1 MLRRRFTR
9 QALGHDAFTDLLFNT
24 LLGFAF
30 MFLIAFILM
39 AEPNKQ
45 GNVTL
50 KAEFLISVT
59 WPDGHPDDID
69 VLVEDPNGVVL
80 WFDNKDTGTMHLDRD
95 DRGAVQ
101 DQMMINGKLVTN
113 PINQESVSVRAWI
126 PGEYVVNVLHYK
138 SNYTEPV
145 PVSVKVEKLNPV
157 VTLVYYGV
165 HPLSQAGMEMTATR
179 FVLDG
184 SGAVVSTSGL
194 PKPLLTRI
202 APGKGS

>member
-1 MLRRRFTR
+1 MMRRRFTR
-9 QALGHDAFTDLLFNT
+9 QGSTNDAFTDLLFNT

-45 GNVTL
+45 GNVTV
-50 KAEFLISVT
+50 KAEFLIT
-59 WPDGHPDDID
+59 INWPDGHPDDID
-69 VLVEDPNGVVL
+69 VLVEDPSGVVL

-101 DQMMINGKLVTN
+101 DQMMINGKMVTN
-113 PINQESVSVRAWI
+113 PINQESVSIRAWV
-126 PGEYVVNVLHYK
+126 PGEYVVNILHYNA
-138 SNYTEPV
+138 NYNEPV

-165 HPLSQAGMEMTATR
+165 HSLNRAGMEVTATR
-179 FVLDG
+179 FVLDN
-184 SGAVVSTSGL
+184 SGAVASTSGL
-194 PKPLLTRI
+194 PKALLTQI
-202 APGKGS
+202 TSGKDS

>member
-1 MLRRRFTR
+1 MMRRRFTR
-9 QALGHDAFTDLLFNT
+9 PGSTTNAFTDLLFNT

-45 GNVTL
+45 GNVTV
-50 KAEFLISVT
+50 KAEFLIT
-59 WPDGHPDDID
+59 INWPDGHPDAID
-69 VLVEDPNGVVL
+69 VLVEDPSGVVL

-101 DQMMINGKLVTN
+101 DQMMINGKMVTN
-113 PINQESVSVRAWI
+113 PINQESVSIRAWI
-126 PGEYVVNVLHYK
+126 PGEYVVNILHYNA
-138 SNYTEPV
+138 NYNEPV

-165 HPLSQAGMEMTATR
+165 HSLNRAGMEVTATR
-179 FVLDG
+179 FVLDN
-184 SGAVVSTSGL
+184 SGAVASTSGL
-194 PKPLLTRI
+194 PKALLTQI
-202 APGKGS
+202 TSGKGP

>member
-1 MLRRRFTR
+1 MRRRFSRETR
-9 QALGHDAFTDLLFNT
+9 TNDAFTDLLFNT

-30 MFLIAFILM
+30 MFLIAFILI

-45 GNVTL
+45 GNVTV
-50 KAEFLISVT
+50 KAEFLITVG

-69 VLVEDPNGVVL
+69 VLVEDPNGDIL

-101 DQMMINGKLVTN
+101 DQMTINGELVTN
-113 PINQESVSVRAWI
+113 PINQESVTVRAWI
-126 PGEYVVNVLHYK
+126 PGEYVVNILHYK
-138 SNYTEPV
+138 ANYLDPV

-165 HPLSQAGMEMTATR
+165 HELSRPGMEVTASR

-184 SGAVVSTSGL
+184 NGDVAATSDL
-194 PKPLLTRI
+194 QKRLLTKI
-202 APGKGS
+202 TPGKAP

>member
-1 MLRRRFTR
+1 MLRRRFSR
-9 QALGHDAFTDLLFNT
+9 QIKSNDAFTDLLFNT

-30 MFLIAFILM
+30 MFLIAFILI
-39 AEPNKQ
+39 AKPDKQ
-45 GNVTL
+45 GNVTV
-50 KAEFLISVT
+50 KAEFLITVA

-69 VLVEDPNGVVL
+69 VLVEDPNGKVL

-101 DQMMINGKLVTN
+101 DQMEINGKMVTN
-113 PINQESVSVRAWI
+113 PINQESVSVRSWI

-138 SNYTEPV
+138 ANYKESL

-157 VTLVYYGV
+157 VTLVYYGT
-165 HPLSQAGMEMTATR
+165 HQLNRAGMEVTATR

-184 SGAVVSTSGL
+184 SGAVASTSGL
-194 PKPLLTRI
+194 QKRLLTKI
-202 APGKGS
+202 TAGKGP

>member
-95 DRGAVQ
+95 DRGAAQ

-165 HPLSQAGMEMTATR
+165 HPLSQAGMEVTATR

-184 SGAVVSTSGL
+184 SGVVVSTSGL

>member
-1 MLRRRFTR
+1 MRRRFTR
-9 QALGHDAFTDLLFNT
+9 QGSTNDAFTDLLFNT

-45 GNVTL
+45 GNVTV
-50 KAEFLISVT
+50 KAEFLIT
-59 WPDGHPDDID
+59 INWPDGHPDDID
-69 VLVEDPNGVVL
+69 VLVEDPSGVVL

-101 DQMMINGKLVTN
+101 DQMMINGKMVTN
-113 PINQESVSVRAWI
+113 PINQESVSIRAWV
-126 PGEYVVNVLHYK
+126 PGEYVVNILHYNA
-138 SNYTEPV
+138 NYNEPV

-165 HPLSQAGMEMTATR
+165 HSLNRAGMEVTATR
-179 FVLDG
+179 FVLDN
-184 SGAVVSTSGL
+184 SGAVASTSGL
-194 PKPLLTRI
+194 PKALLTQI
-202 APGKGS
+202 TSGKGS

>member
-1 MLRRRFTR
+1 MRRRFSRETR
-9 QALGHDAFTDLLFNT
+9 TNDAFTDLLFNT

-30 MFLIAFILM
+30 MFLIAFILI
-39 AEPNKQ
+39 AEPDKQ
-45 GNVTL
+45 GNVTV
-50 KAEFLISVT
+50 KAEFLITVG

-69 VLVEDPNGVVL
+69 VLVEDPNGEIL

-101 DQMMINGKLVTN
+101 DQMTINGELVTN
-113 PINQESVSVRAWI
+113 PINQESVTVRAWI
-126 PGEYVVNVLHYK
+126 PGEYVVNILHYK
-138 SNYTEPV
+138 ANYSEPV

-165 HPLSQAGMEMTATR
+165 HKLSRPGMEVTASR

-184 SGAVVSTSGL
+184 NGDVTATSDL
-194 PKPLLTRI
+194 QKRLLTKI
-202 APGKGS
+202 TTGKAP

>member
-1 MLRRRFTR
+1 MMRRRFTR
-9 QALGHDAFTDLLFNT
+9 QGSTNDAFTDLLFNT

-45 GNVTL
+45 GNVTV
-50 KAEFLISVT
+50 KAEFLIT
-59 WPDGHPDDID
+59 INWPDGHPDDID
-69 VLVEDPNGVVL
+69 VLVEDPSGVVL

-101 DQMMINGKLVTN
+101 DQMMINGKMVTN

-126 PGEYVVNVLHYK
+126 PGEYVVNILHYNA
-138 SNYTEPV
+138 NYNEPV

-165 HPLSQAGMEMTATR
+165 HSLNRAGMEVTATR
-179 FVLDG
+179 FVLDN
-184 SGAVVSTSGL
+184 SGAVASTSGL
-194 PKPLLTRI
+194 PKALLTQI
-202 APGKGS
+202 TSGKGS

>member
-1 MLRRRFTR
+1 MMRRRFTR
-9 QALGHDAFTDLLFNT
+9 QGSTNDAFTDLLFNT

-45 GNVTL
+45 GNVTV
-50 KAEFLISVT
+50 KAEFLIT
-59 WPDGHPDDID
+59 INWPDGHPDDID
-69 VLVEDPNGVVL
+69 VLVEDPSGVVL

-101 DQMMINGKLVTN
+101 DQMMINGKMVTN
-113 PINQESVSVRAWI
+113 PINQESVSIRAWV
-126 PGEYVVNVLHYK
+126 PGEYVVNILHYNA
-138 SNYTEPV
+138 NYNEPV

-165 HPLSQAGMEMTATR
+165 HSLNRAGMEVTATR
-179 FVLDG
+179 FVLDNI
-184 SGAVVSTSGL
+184 GAVASTSGL
-194 PKPLLTRI
+194 PKALLTQI
-202 APGKGS
+202 TSGKGS

>member
-1 MLRRRFTR
+1 
-9 QALGHDAFTDLLFNT
+9 
-24 LLGFAF
+24 
-30 MFLIAFILM
+30 
-39 AEPNKQ
+39 
-45 GNVTL
+45 
-50 KAEFLISVT
+50 
-59 WPDGHPDDID
+59 
-69 VLVEDPNGVVL
+69 
-80 WFDNKDTGTMHLDRD
+80 
-95 DRGAVQ
+95 
-101 DQMMINGKLVTN
+101 MMINGKLVTN

-165 HPLSQAGMEMTATR
+165 HPLSQAGMEVTATR

-184 SGAVVSTSGL
+184 SGVVVSTSGL

>member
-1 MLRRRFTR
+1 MMRRRFTR
-9 QALGHDAFTDLLFNT
+9 QIKSNDAFTDLLFNT

-45 GNVTL
+45 GNVTV
-50 KAEFLISVT
+50 KAEFLITVA

-69 VLVEDPNGVVL
+69 VLVEDPNGKVL

-101 DQMMINGKLVTN
+101 DQMMINGKMIIN
-113 PINQESVSVRAWI
+113 PINQESVSVRSWI

-138 SNYTEPV
+138 AYYSEPV
-145 PVSVKVEKLNPV
+145 LVSVKVEKLNPV
-157 VTLVYYGV
+157 VTLVYYGT
-165 HPLSQAGMEMTATR
+165 HSLSRAGMEVTATR

-184 SGAVVSTSGL
+184 SGDVVSTSGL
-194 PKPLLTRI
+194 QKNLLTRI
-202 APGKGS
+202 APGKGA

>member
-1 MLRRRFTR
+1 MMRRRFTR
-9 QALGHDAFTDLLFNT
+9 QGSTNDAFTDLLFNT

-45 GNVTL
+45 GNVTV
-50 KAEFLISVT
+50 KAEFLIT
-59 WPDGHPDDID
+59 INWPDGHPDDID
-69 VLVEDPNGVVL
+69 VLVEDPSGVVL

-101 DQMMINGKLVTN
+101 DQMMINGKMVTN
-113 PINQESVSVRAWI
+113 PINQESVSIRAWV
-126 PGEYVVNVLHYK
+126 PGEYVVNILHYNA
-138 SNYTEPV
+138 NYNEPV

-165 HPLSQAGMEMTATR
+165 HSLNRAGMEVTATR
-179 FVLDG
+179 FVLDN
-184 SGAVVSTSGL
+184 SGAVASTSGL
-194 PKPLLTRI
+194 PKALLTQI
-202 APGKGS
+202 TSGKGS

>member
-165 HPLSQAGMEMTATR
+165 HPLSQAGMEVTATR

>member
-1 MLRRRFTR
+1 MMRRRFNR
-9 QALGHDAFTDLLFNT
+9 QSKTNDAFTDLLFNT

-30 MFLIAFILM
+30 MFLIAFILI
-39 AEPNKQ
+39 AEPDKQ
-45 GNVTL
+45 GNVTI
-50 KAEFLISVT
+50 KAEFLITVT
-59 WPDGHPDDID
+59 WPDGHPDDVD

-101 DQMMINGKLVTN
+101 DQMMINGKMVTN
-113 PINQESVSVRAWI
+113 PINQESVSVRAWV

-138 SNYTEPV
+138 SNSTEPL
-145 PVSVKVEKLNPV
+145 PVTVKVEKLNPV

-165 HPLSQAGMEMTATR
+165 HPLSGAGMEVTATR

-184 SGAVVSTSGL
+184 SGAVESTSGL
-194 PKPLLTRI
+194 PKTLLTQI
-202 APGKGS
+202 SVGKGS

>member
-1 MLRRRFTR
+1 MMRRRFTR
-9 QALGHDAFTDLLFNT
+9 PGSTNNAFTDLLFNT

-45 GNVTL
+45 GNVTV
-50 KAEFLISVT
+50 KAEFLIT
-59 WPDGHPDDID
+59 INWPDGHPDDID
-69 VLVEDPNGVVL
+69 VLVEDPAGVVL

-101 DQMMINGKLVTN
+101 DQMMINGKMVTN

-126 PGEYVVNVLHYK
+126 PGEYVVNILHYNA
-138 SNYTEPV
+138 NYNEPV

-165 HPLSQAGMEMTATR
+165 HSLNRAGMEVTATR
-179 FVLDG
+179 FVLDN
-184 SGAVVSTSGL
+184 SGAVASTSGL
-194 PKPLLTRI
+194 PKALLTQI
-202 APGKGS
+202 TSGKGS

>member
-1 MLRRRFTR
+1 MLRRRFSR
-9 QALGHDAFTDLLFNT
+9 QIKSNDAFTDLLFNT

-30 MFLIAFILM
+30 MFLIAFILI
-39 AEPNKQ
+39 AKPDKQ
-45 GNVTL
+45 GNVTV
-50 KAEFLISVT
+50 KAEFLITVA

-69 VLVEDPNGVVL
+69 VLVEDPNGKVL

-101 DQMMINGKLVTN
+101 DQMEINGKMVIN
-113 PINQESVSVRAWI
+113 PINQESVSVRSWI

-138 SNYTEPV
+138 ANYKESL

-157 VTLVYYGV
+157 VTLVYYGT
-165 HPLSQAGMEMTATR
+165 HQLNRAGMEVTATR

-184 SGAVVSTSGL
+184 SGAVASTSGL
-194 PKPLLTRI
+194 QKRLLTKI
-202 APGKGS
+202 TAGKGP

>member
-1 MLRRRFTR
+1 MMRRRFTR
-9 QALGHDAFTDLLFNT
+9 PGSTNNAFTDLLFNT

-45 GNVTL
+45 GNVTV
-50 KAEFLISVT
+50 KAEFLIT
-59 WPDGHPDDID
+59 INWPDGHPDDID
-69 VLVEDPNGVVL
+69 GLVEDPAGVVL

-101 DQMMINGKLVTN
+101 DQMMINGKMVTN

-126 PGEYVVNVLHYK
+126 PGEYVVNILHYNA
-138 SNYTEPV
+138 NYNEPV

-165 HPLSQAGMEMTATR
+165 HSLNRAGMEVTATR
-179 FVLDG
+179 FVLDN
-184 SGAVVSTSGL
+184 SGAVASTSGL
-194 PKPLLTRI
+194 PKALLTQI
-202 APGKGS
+202 TSGKGP

>member
-1 MLRRRFTR
+1 MMRRRLTR
-9 QALGHDAFTDLLFNT
+9 PGSTTNAFTDLLFNT

-45 GNVTL
+45 GNVTV
-50 KAEFLISVT
+50 KAEFLIT
-59 WPDGHPDDID
+59 INWPDGHPDDID
-69 VLVEDPNGVVL
+69 VLVEDPSGVVL

-101 DQMMINGKLVTN
+101 DQMMINGKMVTN
-113 PINQESVSVRAWI
+113 PINQESVSIRAWI
-126 PGEYVVNVLHYK
+126 PGEYVVNILHYNA
-138 SNYTEPV
+138 NYNEPV

-165 HPLSQAGMEMTATR
+165 HSLNRAGMEVTATR
-179 FVLDG
+179 FVLDN
-184 SGAVVSTSGL
+184 SGAVASTSGL
-194 PKPLLTRI
+194 PKALLTQI
-202 APGKGS
+202 TSGKGP

>member
-1 MLRRRFTR
+1 MMRRRFTR
-9 QALGHDAFTDLLFNT
+9 QGSTNDAFTDLLFNT

-45 GNVTL
+45 GNVTV
-50 KAEFLISVT
+50 KAEFLIT
-59 WPDGHPDDID
+59 INWPDGHPDDID
-69 VLVEDPNGVVL
+69 VLVEDPSGVVL

-101 DQMMINGKLVTN
+101 DQMMINGKMVTN
-113 PINQESVSVRAWI
+113 PINQESVSIRAWI
-126 PGEYVVNVLHYK
+126 PGEYVVNILHYNA
-138 SNYTEPV
+138 NYNEPV

-165 HPLSQAGMEMTATR
+165 HSLNRAGMEVTATR
-179 FVLDG
+179 FVLDN
-184 SGAVVSTSGL
+184 SGAVASTSGL
-194 PKPLLTRI
+194 PKALLTQI
-202 APGKGS
+202 TSGKGP

>member
-1 MLRRRFTR
+1 MMRRRFIRPGSTTN
-9 QALGHDAFTDLLFNT
+9 AFTDLLFNT

-45 GNVTL
+45 GNVTV
-50 KAEFLISVT
+50 KAEFLIT
-59 WPDGHPDDID
+59 INWPDGHPDDID
-69 VLVEDPNGVVL
+69 VLVEDPSGVVL

-101 DQMMINGKLVTN
+101 DQMMINGKMVTN
-113 PINQESVSVRAWI
+113 PINQESVSIRAWI
-126 PGEYVVNVLHYK
+126 PGEYVVNILHYNA
-138 SNYTEPV
+138 NYNEPV

-165 HPLSQAGMEMTATR
+165 HSLNRAGMEVTATR
-179 FVLDG
+179 FVLDN
-184 SGAVVSTSGL
+184 SGAVASTSGL
-194 PKPLLTRI
+194 PKALLTQI
-202 APGKGS
+202 TSGKGP